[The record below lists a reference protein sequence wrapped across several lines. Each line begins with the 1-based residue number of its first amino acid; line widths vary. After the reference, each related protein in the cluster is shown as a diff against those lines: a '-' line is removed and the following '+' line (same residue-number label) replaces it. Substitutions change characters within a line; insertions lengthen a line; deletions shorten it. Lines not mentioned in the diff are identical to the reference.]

1 MSNEDYVIYQKW
13 CQENLVMA
21 IEAHKITA
29 QSVSGFKQ
37 SIILGHIKPFL
48 TYGAKRKT
56 NLYLR
61 TDLEEYAKNK
71 QIR

>member
-1 MSNEDYVIYQKW
+1 
-13 CQENLVMA
+13 MA